1 MAKVQTP
8 DTQAT
13 QATDHKT
20 GQHVVKKRGIFKV
33 IDNKFSRTAQKQL
46 AKTQQSFNQTQTLE
60 ARILAGHF

>member
-33 IDNKFSRTAQKQL
+33 IDNKFSRTA
-46 AKTQQSFNQTQTLE
+46 
-60 ARILAGHF
+60 